1 MNCLI
6 CGHNTRHRTACD
18 TCIANLR
25 RILRELEDYA
35 AILAATLNPLA
46 SENQAATG
54 NTPHSTP
61 PLRVDAATMLDY
73 RSNADSAT
81 WCLTSTA
88 HTWRHRTPS
97 DMDDHPYRSLPGS
110 IHGISQWIRE
120 ERGDSEPTHWTLISE
135 LRYLRTQISN
145 AAHTT
150 WIDELHNDLQ
160 ELHHQAAQLAHD
172 QPRPLG
178 PCTHCTGTVYWETTG
193 RGTDRATCTGPNH
206 HTYAGLDLIQLG
218 LTTEATA

>member
-54 NTPHSTP
+54 NTPHSQP

-73 RSNADSAT
+73 RSGAG
-81 WCLTSTA
+81 TSV
-88 HTWRHRTPS
+88 WRLRDPR

-110 IHGISQWIRE
+110 IHGISQWIRSE
-120 ERGDSEPTHWTLISE
+120 HDQTEPTTWTLVSE
-135 LRYLRTQISN
+135 LRYLRTQIN
-145 AAHTT
+145 NTAHTT
-150 WIDELHNDLQ
+150 WINELHNDLQ

-193 RGTDRATCTGPNH
+193 RATDRATCTGPGH

-218 LTTEATA
+218 LTQEATA